1 MLKINLLPS
10 YIYEK
15 RKVKQTAIVFAV
27 LFIGV
32 VAGMVAWYVALGA
45 KQREMTIQVADMQQK
60 ANEVKQIEALA
71 AAEEQRLPII
81 QGKVAFIES
90 VMDYNLAYP
99 KLYEEMA
106 KYTYNRIMYTSVDPS
121 GGQLKIA
128 AHARSI
134 GDCGRYLLNMYR
146 ASHIF
151 TTVGIDAVPGWPRQN
166 ASGTQGTGL
175 GFDFNVTCSLA
186 KPVAQ
191 PSYIPGVAA
200 PTTTPGMQVEPPPP
214 AM

>member
-1 MLKINLLPS
+1 VLKINLLPS

-15 RKVKQTAIVFAV
+15 RKVKQTAFVFAV

-32 VAGMVAWYVALGA
+32 VAGMVAWYLSLGA

-60 ANEVKQIEALA
+60 ANEVRQIEAQA
-71 AAEEQRLPII
+71 TAEEQRLPVI
-81 QGKVAFIES
+81 QGKVAFIEG
-90 VMDYNLAYP
+90 VMEYNLAYP
-99 KLYEEMA
+99 KLYEELA

-121 GGQLKIA
+121 AGQLKIA

-151 TTVGIDAVPGWPRQN
+151 TSVGIDSVPGWPSN
-166 ASGTQGTGL
+166 NSGQQAGP
-175 GFDFNVTCSLA
+175 GFDFNVTCNLA
-186 KPVAQ
+186 NPIAL
-191 PSYIPGVAA
+191 PTYTPGGAA
-200 PTTTPGMQVEPPPP
+200 PAPGAPGAPPP